1 MRILPDSASLDHLRR
16 QAKEQLAVLRRTRP
30 EATLA
35 EAQANLARQHGF
47 ESWAAMKADVERRR
61 AANPETAADEL
72 AAALADAFGLGTP
85 VGAMTHIERQWV
97 GEVWELEASA
107 GRATLTDLADYVVP
121 DDIEVEAT
129 FVEAALA
136 AGVLAPPPMRSSAG
150 TFVVKV
156 EGRCWRAH
164 QVVPLGPLPPQPPP
178 PEIAAEGGRVLARLH
193 AMRVPAP
200 KRVHPWLTM
209 RSGERGWNDLLEQA
223 RKAERP
229 WADQLERNIPGYLA
243 LHAIED
249 ERDPDERAILSKGWH
264 APAGSRLASDGRL
277 LLVGWDHTCAVPPD
291 WDLGGS
297 LMAWSETV
305 DGDHDHDV
313 ARSFLDGYRE
323 VAGDGLPI
331 ERRMFTAGVTA
342 ALNWVISRVNIALN
356 DTGEDQRLA
365 ERNVPILLANPL
377 TVDSVDRL
385 MAALG

>member
-1 MRILPDSASLDHLRR
+1 
-16 QAKEQLAVLRRTRP
+16 
-30 EATLA
+30 
-35 EAQANLARQHGF
+35 
-47 ESWAAMKADVERRR
+47 
-61 AANPETAADEL
+61 
-72 AAALADAFGLGTP
+72 
-85 VGAMTHIERQWV
+85 
-97 GEVWELEASA
+97 
-107 GRATLTDLADYVVP
+107 
-121 DDIEVEAT
+121 
-129 FVEAALA
+129 
-136 AGVLAPPPMRSSAG
+136 
-150 TFVVKV
+150 
-156 EGRCWRAH
+156 
-164 QVVPLGPLPPQPPP
+164 
-178 PEIAAEGGRVLARLH
+178 
-193 AMRVPAP
+193 
-200 KRVHPWLTM
+200 
-209 RSGERGWNDLLEQA
+209 
-223 RKAERP
+223 
-229 WADQLERNIPGYLA
+229 

-291 WDLGGS
+291 WDLGGG
-297 LMAWSETV
+297 LMAWSETI